1 MRSANQPQYSKE
13 AKGLAVS
20 KPTSV
25 LNYKIANKR
34 FESLCN
40 IETGDKYRRR
50 KWLKLIPV
58 VTVCFPTDWIKQDQ
72 ELGSQIE
79 TTDYYMEIAASKP
92 AFQNEPASQLSFNEV
107 CCHRIDMNLG
117 VSLFRA
123 ARGSLYPM
131 ICSLQPSKS
140 CGTPQSEGSS
150 TEISTLFVK
159 VPGRHVL
166 CP

>member
-1 MRSANQPQYSKE
+1 
-13 AKGLAVS
+13 
-20 KPTSV
+20 
-25 LNYKIANKR
+25 
-34 FESLCN
+34 
-40 IETGDKYRRR
+40 
-50 KWLKLIPV
+50 
-58 VTVCFPTDWIKQDQ
+58 
-72 ELGSQIE
+72 
-79 TTDYYMEIAASKP
+79 MEIAASKP

-166 CP
+166 CPLISSAILKNNKRKKLFVLVNVETNHTQTNDRWRKDKTCGLQQAKPLYGAACDCSLTDSAVKGTKCMNQE